1 MSDSTADADERWH
14 ELAGDIGPAV
24 GMTSPAIER
33 RGSLRPMALATSR
46 SRAELGGLQRLFRVA
61 EICIVV
67 GLALDCLGVGN
78 MSGLLSAPLA
88 SVLPIAVGA
97 AVMCACLGWTRPKM
111 LRSQRHWRAA
121 LGGLAVGLMISGIV
135 LLLLLAVLPLHQ
147 AERQPSLQW
156 FGLSAAAVTVLR
168 GIWLIRLRQLFR
180 AGKLTP
186 NIVIVGATANAAWLI
201 ARAHETRDVA
211 ILGVFDDRSDR
222 IPPNIG
228 GVKVLGK
235 VDSMFGHRIMPYV
248 DRVVITVSTDAR
260 ERLRELTARLH
271 LLPNEISLLV
281 DVDGEMD
288 TRGSTS
294 GIAGIPLSK
303 LSGHTLDEDRI
314 IAKRLQDVV
323 LGSFMLLLL
332 APFMAIIGLA
342 VKLDSKGPV
351 FFRQRRHGFNNEIIT
366 VWKFRTMR
374 VDLEDQTASL
384 QIQANDC
391 RVTRVGRFIRRT
403 SLDELPQLFN
413 VLRGEMSL
421 VGPRPHAVGM
431 RTGDEDSARLV
442 AEYAHRHRIKP
453 GMTGWAA
460 INGSR
465 GAVDTVQAVRRR
477 VALDV
482 AYIERQSFWLDLYI
496 IVMTLPCLLG
506 DRTTIR

>member
-1 MSDSTADADERWH
+1 MSDGTVDADERRH
-14 ELAGDIGPAV
+14 SLAGESGPAA
-24 GMTSPAIER
+24 GSIAPAIER
-33 RGSLRPMALATSR
+33 RGTLRPMALATSR

-61 EICIVV
+61 EICLVS
-67 GLALDCLGVGN
+67 GLGLDWLGIGN
-78 MSGLLSAPLA
+78 LLALLSAPVA
-88 SVLPIAVGA
+88 SVLPIAIGA
-97 AVMCACLGWTRPKM
+97 PVMCACLGWTRPKM
-111 LRSQRHWRAA
+111 LHAQRHWRVA
-121 LGGLAVGLMISGIV
+121 LGGLAAGLGLSGLVFVAMI
-135 LLLLLAVLPLHQ
+135 LVLPLGAQ
-147 AERQPSLQW
+147 QIEPSLEW
-156 FGLSAAAVTVLR
+156 FAFSALAVTSLR
-168 GIWLIRLRQLFR
+168 CIWLLRLRQLFR

-211 ILGVFDDRSDR
+211 VLGVFDDRSDR

-281 DVDGEMD
+281 DVEGEMD
-288 TRGSTS
+288 TRGSAA
-294 GIAGIPLSK
+294 GIAGIPLSR
-303 LSGHTLDEDRI
+303 LSGHTIDEDRI
-314 IAKRLQDVV
+314 IAKRLQDLI
-323 LGSFMLLLL
+323 LGSVMLVLLI
-332 APFMAIIGLA
+332 PFMVLIGIA
-342 VKLDSKGPV
+342 VKLDSKGPM

-366 VWKFRTMR
+366 IWKFRTMR
-374 VDLEDQTASL
+374 VEAEDATASL

-391 RVTRVGRFIRRT
+391 RVTRVGRVIRRT
-403 SLDELPQLFN
+403 SVDELPQLFN
-413 VLRGEMSL
+413 VLSGEMSL

-431 RTGDEDSARLV
+431 KTGDEESARLV

-465 GAVDTVQAVRRR
+465 GAVDTVQSVRRR

-482 AYIERQSFWLDLYI
+482 AYIERQSFWLDMYI
-496 IVMTLPCLLG
+496 ILMTVPCLLG
-506 DRTTIR
+506 DRTAIR